1 MAVMAALAIIPAF
14 KPDFWTEIPLV
25 GSLRA
30 PVRSYIVVSLAVAV
44 VAAIGMSRLGRTRA
58 GVPWAL
64 GAMAIPITGY
74 ILLTAA
80 VFFAPSVF
88 QAILSFSTTIFSQD
102 GLDAALELARLALTI
117 PVPFLAELGIA
128 LAMGFLIVR
137 PRTIW
142 TVSGAVILTVLPLML
157 FVPLINPIRAP
168 DSFAAADAPIVTAIQ
183 EQDAHRVLSIGRPR
197 PPYRGSP
204 NQLAAQ
210 GIRDIEMFSSLNF
223 QHVDDAVR
231 LLQRQD
237 PSGNARRAIGVDVL
251 VTFGE
256 VCTGRLAARV
266 PEDEAYV
273 CRLLRPVT
281 PPYWLPAHAATP
293 ITGDDGGPPSADIDS
308 AEALAAAI
316 PLAPREVTATR
327 RAWDLDA
334 PELGWVLLDLAWW
347 PGWEVTVDGAPAEA
361 LEVLGGQL
369 VAVPAG
375 QHDVVATL
383 TLREVG
389 AGALLGVLA
398 LGLAGAWLAWP
409 RLRARVTRSEDS
421 SSG

>member
-1 MAVMAALAIIPAF
+1 
-14 KPDFWTEIPLV
+14 
-25 GSLRA
+25 
-30 PVRSYIVVSLAVAV
+30 
-44 VAAIGMSRLGRTRA
+44 
-58 GVPWAL
+58 
-64 GAMAIPITGY
+64 
-74 ILLTAA
+74 
-80 VFFAPSVF
+80 
-88 QAILSFSTTIFSQD
+88 
-102 GLDAALELARLALTI
+102 
-117 PVPFLAELGIA
+117 
-128 LAMGFLIVR
+128 
-137 PRTIW
+137 
-142 TVSGAVILTVLPLML
+142 
-157 FVPLINPIRAP
+157 
-168 DSFAAADAPIVTAIQ
+168 
-183 EQDAHRVLSIGRPR
+183 
-197 PPYRGSP
+197 
-204 NQLAAQ
+204 
-210 GIRDIEMFSSLNF
+210 
-223 QHVDDAVR
+223 
-231 LLQRQD
+231 
-237 PSGNARRAIGVDVL
+237 
-251 VTFGE
+251 
-256 VCTGRLAARV
+256 
-266 PEDEAYV
+266 
-273 CRLLRPVT
+273 VT